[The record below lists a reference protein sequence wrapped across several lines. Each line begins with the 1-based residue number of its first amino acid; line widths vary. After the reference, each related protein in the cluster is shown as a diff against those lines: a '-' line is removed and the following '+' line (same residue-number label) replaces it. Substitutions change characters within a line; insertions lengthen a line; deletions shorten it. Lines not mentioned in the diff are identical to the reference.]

1 MRSTGDVGED
11 EEREGKREG
20 WVVERE
26 MEGKGGGWGDEGD
39 REVTEFSLWVVVVL
53 EGVSGV
59 CEEGTRGEVD
69 LGGTFLVEIGVSALT
84 PGLPV
89 LTLAISPSGSKSS
102 TNFLRFE
109 GLSFKLAP
117 MAARSWVQRK
127 PIRGSS
133 SSRP

>member
-11 EEREGKREG
+11 EEREGKGGG

-26 MEGKGGGWGDEGD
+26 MDGKGGEWGDEGD

-53 EGVSGV
+53 EGVSDV
-59 CEEGTRGEVD
+59 YEEGTRGEVG
-69 LGGTFLVEIGVSALT
+69 LGGTFRLEIGVSALA

-102 TNFLRFE
+102 ANFLRFE
-109 GLSFKLAP
+109 GLSFELAP

-133 SSRP
+133 SSKP